1 MKIAVK
7 IAFMAAATIP
17 AAASA
22 QEAGRMLSLD
32 EAVAVT
38 LTENPALKAAAYEER
53 AAQQQ
58 RRAAIGLR
66 MPQINVTGAY
76 AYMAKDIGFDFNE
89 MKGPAKDLAGK
100 ILGSGIITDPA
111 IIQGIQGL
119 LNPMMNADWFLKV
132 QDRSLGFVGG
142 EVTVPIWMGG
152 KINAANRAARI
163 NEKTAVEQGNQTRN
177 ALISELVERYFGLAL
192 ATQVVAVRQQVVDG
206 VRRHLEDARALE
218 RNGMIA
224 QTERLYVEF
233 KMAEAERELANA
245 KLQAETIA
253 SALSNTLGR
262 ESDWRPVTAMFLLAK
277 VEDLAYYQDLAQ
289 ARNPLLS
296 QVSLKREL
304 AQEGVRAQRAD
315 FLPQVAAIGGGSFY
329 NYQVA
334 GLVPRWAVGVGVN
347 IKIFDGLNREY
358 KYSAAKQTV
367 RRVGELQ
374 NKAGK
379 DIAVLVEKLYN
390 QMMNYHNQM
399 TSIDASLKFAEEYLR
414 MKNAAFLEGMSS
426 SSDLIDAELNL
437 AGVRTERLQ
446 AAYNYDL
453 LLARLLEAAG
463 ISDEYP
469 SYARRNDAQA
479 VLFDG
484 SRSGN

>member
-76 AYMAKDIGFDFNE
+76 AYMAKDIGFDFNDL
-89 MKGPAKDLAGK
+89 KGPVKEGVTALVQNGLIPADK
-100 ILGSGIITDPA
+100 IPTL
-111 IIQGIQGL
+111 QGL
-119 LNPMMNADWFLKV
+119 LNPMMDADWFLKV
-132 QDRSLGFVGG
+132 QDQSLGFVGG

-163 NEKTAVEQGNQTRN
+163 NEKTAVAQGNQTRN

-315 FLPQVAAIGGGSFY
+315 FLPQVAAIGGSLY

-390 QMMNYHNQM
+390 QMMNYRNQM

>member
-76 AYMAKDIGFDFNE
+76 AYMAKDIGFDFNDL
-89 MKGPAKDLAGK
+89 KGPVKEGVAGGLTALVQNGLIPADK
-100 ILGSGIITDPA
+100 IPTL
-111 IIQGIQGL
+111 QGL
-119 LNPMMNADWFLKV
+119 LNPMMD
-132 QDRSLGFVGG
+132 GG

-163 NEKTAVEQGNQTRN
+163 NEKTAVAQGNQTRN

-390 QMMNYHNQM
+390 QMMNYRNQM

>member
-7 IAFMAAATIP
+7 IAFLAAAMVP
-17 AAASA
+17 AATSA
-22 QEAGRMLSLD
+22 QETGQMLSLD
-32 EAVAVT
+32 EAIAVT

-53 AAQQQ
+53 AAQQE

-66 MPQINVTGAY
+66 MPQINVSGAY
-76 AYMAKDIGFDFNE
+76 AYMAKDIGFDFND

-100 ILGSGIITDPA
+100 ILGSGMITDPA

-132 QDRSLGFVGG
+132 QDQSLGFVGG

-152 KINAANRAARI
+152 KINAANRAAKI

-192 ATQVVAVRQQVVDG
+192 ATQVVEVRQQVVDG
-206 VRRHLEDARALE
+206 VRKHLEDARALE

-262 ESDWRPVTAMFLLAK
+262 ENEWRPVTAMFMLGK
-277 VEDLAYYQDLAQ
+277 VEELAYYQDLAQ

-304 AQEGVRAQRAD
+304 AQEGVRAQRAN
-315 FLPQVAAIGGGSFY
+315 FLPQVAAIGGGTFY

-379 DIAVLVEKLYN
+379 DISVMVEKLYN
-390 QMMNYHNQM
+390 QMMNYRNQM

-414 MKNAAFLEGMSS
+414 MKNVAFLEGMSS

-463 ISDEYP
+463 ISDEFP
-469 SYARRNDAQA
+469 AYARRNDAQA
-479 VLFDG
+479 VLFDKK
-484 SRSGN
+484 

>member
-76 AYMAKDIGFDFNE
+76 AYMAKDIGFDFNDL
-89 MKGPAKDLAGK
+89 KGPVKEGVALVQNGLIPADK
-100 ILGSGIITDPA
+100 IPTL
-111 IIQGIQGL
+111 QGL
-119 LNPMMNADWFLKV
+119 LNPMMDADWFLKV
-132 QDRSLGFVGG
+132 QDQSLGFVGG

-163 NEKTAVEQGNQTRN
+163 NEKTAVAQGNQTRN

-379 DIAVLVEKLYN
+379 DISVLVEKLYN
-390 QMMNYHNQM
+390 QMMNYRNQM